1 MLVLLTSLLAVVANV
16 QRHEAVIQTQAAIR
30 ERDAAISGQLI
41 AESEAL
47 GDTNPVLAKQESVAA
62 WQIDPSNPAARYA
75 MLVAARLP
83 GTGILTS
90 GDGASVDSVAYSPDG
105 KILATGSGDGI
116 VRLWD
121 VATQQQIGVPL
132 GNFRLANLIE
142 SVAFSPDGKIV
153 AAASQDG
160 VIRLW
165 DVATH
170 QLIGIPLTGGVSTI
184 YSIAFSPDGDLL
196 AAGRS
201 DGTVQLWHVAS
212 GQQAGAPL
220 APHAGEVLSVA
231 FSPDGT
237 TLATDSYSA
246 SGRSTVQLWDVNSRQ
261 PIGGPLPEQA
271 LASSVV
277 GSLTVYSVAFQPGR
291 RDAGGWRQRRGR
303 AVVECDQSRWDRLVG
318 HGRHRHDHVGGLQ
331 PGRPVPGRRRLRR
344 HGRVV
349 GHGHP
354 AADRHSAARGQQG
367 DRVGGVQPG
376 REDPGHRQQGRHGP
390 AMGRR
395 PGRQ

>member
-1 MLVLLTSLLAVVANV
+1 MTWARRDASITLRNVKFRDQVATLAAAVREVPKEEIEGEDVRQERRTRRIVRAVIATLTVLVLLTSLLAVVANV

-160 VIRLW
+160 VS
-165 DVATH
+165 
-170 QLIGIPLTGGVSTI
+170 G
-184 YSIAFSPDGDLL
+184 Y
-196 AAGRS
+196 
-201 DGTVQLWHVAS
+201 GTW
-212 GQQAGAPL
+212 
-220 APHAGEVLSVA
+220 
-231 FSPDGT
+231 
-237 TLATDSYSA
+237 
-246 SGRSTVQLWDVNSRQ
+246 
-261 PIGGPLPEQA
+261 LPT
-271 LASSVV
+271 S
-277 GSLTVYSVAFQPGR
+277 
-291 RDAGGWRQRRGR
+291 
-303 AVVECDQSRWDRLVG
+303 
-318 HGRHRHDHVGGLQ
+318 
-331 PGRPVPGRRRLRR
+331 
-344 HGRVV
+344 
-349 GHGHP
+349 
-354 AADRHSAARGQQG
+354 
-367 DRVGGVQPG
+367 
-376 REDPGHRQQGRHGP
+376 
-390 AMGRR
+390 
-395 PGRQ
+395 